1 MQKRFTE
8 EQIIGI
14 LREAE
19 IDGAVIREICRKHNI
34 TEQTFFR
41 WRNKFGDMT
50 VSDARRLKELE
61 SENAR
66 LKKIVAEQMLAIEGL
81 KEIAAKKLVT
91 PAARREALD
100 ILKHQGLS
108 ERAACRIAGV
118 SRQIGNY
125 QLKQPGKD
133 KELGAQLIEAS
144 GRYPRFGYRRI
155 AIMTGQSM
163 GRVWRLW
170 RTLGLDLPKRRPRKR
185 RCGTDIRIPGATQ
198 PNNVWTYDF
207 VHDRLADGGTLKM
220 LCILD
225 EHTRECLA
233 IEVGNSLRS
242 QDVILALSR
251 LMRLYGKPAYI
262 RSDNGAEFTATAV
275 MKWLRDHN
283 VGPAYIKP
291 GSPWQNGFVESF
303 NGKLRDECLNREWF
317 VTRREAK
324 IVIEQWRQFYNNER
338 PHSALG
344 NRTPAEAGRQRWQN
358 QSA

>member
-1 MQKRFTE
+1 M
-8 EQIIGI
+8 
-14 LREAE
+14 
-19 IDGAVIREICRKHNI
+19 
-34 TEQTFFR
+34 
-41 WRNKFGDMT
+41 
-50 VSDARRLKELE
+50 
-61 SENAR
+61 
-66 LKKIVAEQMLAIEGL
+66 
-81 KEIAAKKLVT
+81 VT

-100 ILKHQGLS
+100 ILKQKGLS
-108 ERAACRIAGV
+108 ERSACRIAGV
-118 SRQIGNY
+118 SRRISSY
-125 QLKQPGKD
+125 QLKQPDKD
-133 KELGAQLIEAS
+133 KALGAKLIEAS

-155 AIMTGQSM
+155 AVMTGQSM

-170 RTLGLDLPKRRPRKR
+170 RALGLDLPRRRPRKR
-185 RCGTDIRIPGATQ
+185 RCGSDIRIPGATG

-207 VHDRLADGGTLKM
+207 VHDRLAGGGAFKM
-220 LCILD
+220 LCVLD

-233 IEVGNSLRS
+233 IEVGKSLRN
-242 QDVILALSR
+242 QDVILTLSR

-275 MKWLRDHN
+275 MKWLRDNN

-324 IVIEQWRQFYNNER
+324 IVIEKWRQFYNNER
-338 PHSALG
+338 PHSGLG

-358 QSA
+358 QNA